1 MSALLQVSDLTARYG
16 TSQVL
21 FGMHFEAARGECITL
36 IGRNGMG
43 QSTTVKSLLGML
55 RTHEGRIE
63 FEGRAIA
70 GWPSYRIAQAGI
82 GLVPEM
88 RQIFPTL
95 TVREN
100 LVATGRDARGASNP
114 WTLERVYALFP
125 RLRERERNL
134 GTQLSGGEQQML
146 AIGRALMTN
155 PSLLVLDEATEG
167 LAPLVR
173 AEIWRCLAA
182 LKAEGLTLIVI
193 DKNIAPLARL
203 ADRHY
208 VVEKGRVAWHGDSKA
223 LLADPALLHQYVGV

>member
-1 MSALLQVSDLTARYG
+1 MTTLLKVADLTARYG

-21 FGMHFEAARGECITL
+21 FGMSFEAARGECITL

-43 QSTTVKSLLGML
+43 KSTTVRSLLGML
-55 RTHEGRIE
+55 RTHEGRVE
-63 FEGRAIA
+63 LDGHAIA

-100 LVATGRDARGASNP
+100 LIATGRVKGGVNP
-114 WTLERVYALFP
+114 WTLDRVYALFP
-125 RLRERERNL
+125 RLKERQRNL

-155 PSLLVLDEATEG
+155 PRLLVLDEATEG

-173 AEIWRCLAA
+173 AEIWRCLAE
-182 LKAEGLTLIVI
+182 LKREGLTLIVI

-208 VVEKGRVAWHGDSKA
+208 IVEKGRVAWHGDSRA